1 MYWVILQQHWQK
13 WNCTMISYQPLQPQ
27 CHLKYDCTNV
37 SSSQYHQT
45 RGTVWAS
52 ALKVIYL
59 WLGVAMCPDVQ
70 AVSNPPSTQWKLRAA
85 FSPQHRYLRYL
96 HCRIWHWTSGTPM
109 AFWCGSWRHLKWHWV
124 VMALTP
130 TLTRFQAPGFKNLT
144 YCVIKIQWNFFLFK
158 KPTTL
163 SGYLWD
169 WSKLSWVEPFWSAAR
184 SVKGVGWKQSAH
196 TWASC
201 ETPWISFKMPQRKDL
216 GVGNWWKN

>member
-1 MYWVILQQHWQK
+1 
-13 WNCTMISYQPLQPQ
+13 
-27 CHLKYDCTNV
+27 
-37 SSSQYHQT
+37 
-45 RGTVWAS
+45 
-52 ALKVIYL
+52 
-59 WLGVAMCPDVQ
+59 
-70 AVSNPPSTQWKLRAA
+70 
-85 FSPQHRYLRYL
+85 
-96 HCRIWHWTSGTPM
+96 M

-130 TLTRFQAPGFKNLT
+130 TLTHFRAPGFKNLT

-184 SVKGVGWKQSAH
+184 SVNGFGWKQSAH

-216 GVGNWWKN
+216 GLGNWWKIFKKANNHLSCYWWKFVFWWIILFEKKMPTRKTQICVVKR